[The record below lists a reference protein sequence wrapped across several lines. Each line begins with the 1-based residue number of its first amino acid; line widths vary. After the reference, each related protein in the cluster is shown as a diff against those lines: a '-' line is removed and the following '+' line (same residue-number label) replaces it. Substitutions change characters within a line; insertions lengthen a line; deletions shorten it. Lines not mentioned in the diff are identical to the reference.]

1 MIDSH
6 VNLHHELF
14 ADDLEA
20 VLARARAAGIHAML
34 SISDRIAS
42 TDAIAAITDHRPGLW
57 RSAGAHPHYAKDHLD
72 LTPEALVALA
82 AAPKVIGIGET
93 GLDFHYGWSPEAD
106 QERVFRTHIEA
117 ARATGLPLIVHTRE
131 ADDLTGD
138 ILEEET
144 ARGAFP
150 ILLHCYTSG
159 LRLLQRG
166 LDLGACV
173 SFSGIAAF
181 KTAHEVRA
189 AVALVPP
196 ERILLETDCP
206 YLTPPPHR
214 GRRNEPAFLP
224 LVAGAV
230 GAVHGLTAEAMGE
243 LADQA
248 FHALFQ
254 RAARG
259 ETLAE
264 AA

>member
-6 VNLHHELF
+6 VNLHHDLF
-14 ADDLEA
+14 ADDLPA
-20 VLARARAAGIHAML
+20 VLERARAAGIHAML

-42 TDAIAAITDHRPGLW
+42 TAAIAAITDHRTGLW

-72 LTPEALVALA
+72 LTVERLLELA
-82 AAPKVIGIGET
+82 AAPKVVGIGET
-93 GLDFHYGWSPEAD
+93 GLDFHYGWSPPED
-106 QERVFRTHIEA
+106 QERVFRVHIEA

-131 ADDLTGD
+131 ADDLTAR

-159 LRLLQRG
+159 LDLLRRG

-181 KTAHEVRA
+181 RNAHEVRA
-189 AVALVPP
+189 AAALVPP
-196 ERILLETDCP
+196 ERTLLETDCP

-224 LVAGAV
+224 LVADAV
-230 GAVHGLTAEAMGE
+230 GAVHGLSGAQMAE
-243 LADQA
+243 LADRA
-248 FHALFQ
+248 FHALFT
-254 RAARG
+254 RAAADER
-259 ETLAE
+259 LAE

>member
-6 VNLHHELF
+6 VNLHHEAF
-14 ADDLEA
+14 ADDLDA
-20 VLARARAAGIHAML
+20 VLARAAEAGVHAML
-34 SISDRIAS
+34 SISDRIENTA
-42 TDAIAAITDHRPGLW
+42 AIAAITDHRPNLW
-57 RSAGAHPHYAKDHLD
+57 RSTGAHPHYAKDHLD
-72 LTPEALVALA
+72 LTAGKLVELA
-82 AAPKVIGIGET
+82 APAKVIGIGET

-106 QERVFRTHIEA
+106 QEQVFRAHIAA

-131 ADDLTGD
+131 ADRLTGD

-159 LRLLQRG
+159 LDLLRRG
-166 LDLGACV
+166 LDLGAYV

-181 KTAHEVRA
+181 KNATEVRA

-196 ERILLETDCP
+196 ERTLLETDCP

-214 GRRNEPAFLP
+214 GRRNEPAYLP

-230 GAVHGLTAEAMGE
+230 GAVHGLSAEAMAE
-243 LADQA
+243 TADRA

-254 RAARG
+254 RAGAM
-259 ETLAE
+259 A
-264 AA
+264 

>member
-14 ADDLEA
+14 AEDLEA

-34 SISDRIAS
+34 SISDRIAN
-42 TDAIAAITDHRPGLW
+42 TAAIAGITDHRPGLW

-72 LTPEALVALA
+72 LTAEALVALA
-82 AAPKVIGIGET
+82 ASPKVIGIGET
-93 GLDFHYGWSPEAD
+93 GLDFRYGWSPQAD
-106 QERVFRTHIEA
+106 QERVFRVHIEA

-131 ADDLTGD
+131 ADDLTAA
-138 ILEEET
+138 ILEEES

-159 LRLLQRG
+159 LGLLRRG
-166 LDLGACV
+166 LDLGAFV

-181 KTAHEVRA
+181 KNAHDVRA
-189 AVALVPP
+189 SVALVPP
-196 ERILLETDCP
+196 QRILLETDCP
-206 YLTPPPHR
+206 YLAPPPHR

-224 LVAGAV
+224 LVAAAV
-230 GAVHGLTAEAMGE
+230 GAVHGLTGE
-243 LADQA
+243 EMAAKADAA
-248 FHALFQ
+248 FHALFG
-254 RAARG
+254 RARPG
-259 ETLAE
+259 ERLVE